1 MILPEVLIDRVL
13 EKLELSHR
21 PEPTLEGLRTVYS
34 AWCRHVPF
42 DNIRKLI
49 HVRRRDPG
57 PLPGD
62 DAGDFFGGWTR
73 YGAGGTCW
81 AGNGALCALLGS
93 LGFTASRAV
102 ATMLVAPDLP
112 PNHGSTMV
120 GFDGRRYL
128 VDASILHAEPLLL
141 DESPLPE
148 ELLAPEELRSLDEG
162 APAAAPPAWS
172 AVCSLRDGH
181 WYVRWRPLH
190 KPEGID
196 CRIDRFDADANT
208 FRRQHE
214 QSRGWSPF
222 NYALHARINR
232 GTSVI
237 GTAFGQSVE
246 FDARG
251 QISQRRLRAND
262 RVRFLVDEI
271 GIHEE
276 LAAMVPPDLPTPPPP

>member
-1 MILPEVLIDRVL
+1 MRVLPEVLIDRVL
-13 EKLELSHR
+13 EKLELSGR

-34 AWCRHVPF
+34 AWCRQVPF

-102 ATMLVAPDLP
+102 ATMLVAPNLP

-120 GFDGRRYL
+120 RFDGRRYL

-141 DESPLPE
+141 DES
-148 ELLAPEELRSLDEG
+148 LDER
-162 APAAAPPAWS
+162 APAAAAPPAWS
-172 AVCSLRDGH
+172 AVCSFRDGH

-190 KPEGID
+190 KPQGID
-196 CRIDRFDADANT
+196 CRIDRFDADANA
-208 FRRQHE
+208 FRQQHE

-222 NYALHARINR
+222 NYELHARINR

-237 GTAFGQSVE
+237 GTAFGQRVE

-251 QISQRRLRAND
+251 QVAQHRLQAND

-276 LAAMVPPDLPTPPPP
+276 LAAMVPPDLPTPSPP